1 MAFLANNST
10 KAPLGPNAS
19 FNGVSTIVPVN
30 IYSLYCSF
38 NVDTSGTL
46 YVYHSYDGSVY
57 DTFGDEFVVLP
68 EDHHREVPVKGKYL
82 KVKYTNGA
90 VSQVAFSLYSKFTEV
105 SASNVLTY
113 PNLDSCIINGVLQ
126 TSGGGGGS
134 GGNVNITGCDVT
146 LPISGTVDVSNFPTA
161 FEVSNLPTTQ
171 DVSGTVAISNTSFEI
186 SNLPTTQ
193 EVSGTIAF
201 SNTAIEISNL
211 PATQEVSGTVAISN
225 TSFEISN
232 LPTTQE
238 VSGTIAFSNTAIE
251 ISNLPTTQA
260 VSIADPV
267 NVNVLDTN
275 STIYDLTND
284 SSTMTGEDA
293 RFIVDIVRPDSWR
306 FRTSKTNVAG
316 SNVYWYSNSPVSPL
330 GVQQFPILHGDLS
343 SVYCVVSI
351 NKTENNNRLPFMALY
366 SPSLSAFYTSRWI
379 YTIDVSEQL
388 LQTEKV
394 LVYWGTDPAELYPN
408 LRHIEALKNVIA
420 SEGPQLETETVYLMS
435 INTASGEP
443 TESIDYNL
451 YNSGFVLNNGV
462 HNDYQFNSGIQSK
475 ADFALSQLTV
485 SNGANLNVQVVNTL
499 TTNTTLTDV
508 TFTKIITEN
517 CLNVNV
523 ANVADI
529 PISNTSLIFM
539 SFKEVSAGT
548 YGLEVVNRNVQQSTN
563 YLFTEADVTITDE
576 TPSIDVKAFRLMSVF
591 GDSAHT
597 GGGSHDIIIQYST
610 NNLIWY
616 DSPNV
621 IPSVANKF
629 AFDLKDF
636 CVGYIRF
643 RFQVEITDLNMNVCL
658 K

>member
-171 DVSGTVAISNTSFEI
+171 D
-186 SNLPTTQ
+186 
-193 EVSGTIAF
+193 
-201 SNTAIEISNL
+201 
-211 PATQEVSGTVAISN
+211 VSGTVAISN